1 MARKNNSSDKDQ
13 ELNELIADYE
23 TAKKENK
30 PLYLDGDQLADIA
43 DRYAFSRRFDEAQ
56 EVISYGLE
64 LHPGHTDLMV
74 EQAYLYLDTMKLQ
87 KAKNVAEC
95 ITETYETEVKL
106 LKAEILLNEGN
117 LDEAEKLLDSIEDKE
132 SLNTILDVSYLY
144 MDMGYPEK
152 ALSWLT
158 LGIEEYKEEE
168 DFLAAMADCYRS
180 GDHDEQ
186 AIYIYNKLI
195 DKNPYDP
202 SYWTGLAKSHFNR
215 QEFEKT
221 IEACDFAL
229 AADENFG
236 EAHLMKAHSFFHLEN
251 ESKAIQEY
259 QLALKGQSIPPEFA
273 HMFIGLAYTHLENWE
288 LGYQNYERALKFI
301 GDEESP
307 ILTDIYSNE
316 AYCLSKMGRYEEAH
330 QICERAKEKTPESAE
345 LYLQEGYIYLEE
357 KEIDK
362 AKESWK
368 VAIRCAPEAETLIRI
383 GNYYL
388 NCNMLENARMCLEE
402 AKRLEPEHP
411 SIDIRLASLCLIQQD
426 YKGFEKYNQ
435 LLDPPL
441 NLRDVQEAMALD
453 CVDGGMRKK
462 IDQFIQEI
470 DEFKNEDSDEDED
483 EDEDENEYPDEKE
496 ND

>member
-13 ELNELIADYE
+13 ELNKLIADYE
-23 TAKKENK
+23 AAKKENK

-43 DRYAFSRRFDEAQ
+43 DRYALNRRFDEAQ

-186 AIYIYNKLI
+186 AIHFYNKLI
-195 DKNPYDP
+195 DKNPYNP

-215 QEFEKT
+215 QELEKT

-259 QLALKGQSIPPEFA
+259 QLALKGQSILPEFA
-273 HMFIGLAYTHLENWE
+273 HMFIGLAYTHQENWE
-288 LGYQNYERALKFI
+288 LGYQSYEQALKSI

-307 ILTDIYSNE
+307 ILADIYSNE
-316 AYCLSKMGRYEEAH
+316 AYCLSKLGRYEEAH
-330 QICERAKEKTPESAE
+330 QICEKAKEKTPESAE

-357 KEIDK
+357 NEIDK
-362 AKESWK
+362 ARESWE
-368 VAIRCAPEAETLIRI
+368 VAIRCAPEAETLVRI
-383 GNYYL
+383 GNYCL
-388 NCNMLENARMCLEE
+388 NYSMLENTRMYFEE
-402 AKRLEPEHP
+402 AKKLEPEYP
-411 SIDIRLASLCLIQQD
+411 NIDIRLASLCLLQQD
-426 YKGFEKYNQ
+426 YEGFAKYNQ

-441 NLRDVQEAMALD
+441 SIKDIQEALALGSP
-453 CVDGGMRKK
+453 DGVMRKK
-462 IDQFIQEI
+462 IEEFIQGI
-470 DEFKNEDSDEDED
+470 DETKNENSDEDED
-483 EDEDENEYPDEKE
+483 ENPDEKE

>member
-1 MARKNNSSDKDQ
+1 M
-13 ELNELIADYE
+13 
-23 TAKKENK
+23 
-30 PLYLDGDQLADIA
+30 
-43 DRYAFSRRFDEAQ
+43 
-56 EVISYGLE
+56 
-64 LHPGHTDLMV
+64 
-74 EQAYLYLDTMKLQ
+74 
-87 KAKNVAEC
+87 
-95 ITETYETEVKL
+95 
-106 LKAEILLNEGN
+106 
-117 LDEAEKLLDSIEDKE
+117 
-132 SLNTILDVSYLY
+132 
-144 MDMGYPEK
+144 
-152 ALSWLT
+152 
-158 LGIEEYKEEE
+158 YK
-168 DFLAAMADCYRS
+168 
-180 GDHDEQ
+180 
-186 AIYIYNKLI
+186 
-195 DKNPYDP
+195 
-202 SYWTGLAKSHFNR
+202 R
-215 QEFEKT
+215 Q
-221 IEACDFAL
+221 
-229 AADENFG
+229 
-236 EAHLMKAHSFFHLEN
+236 
-251 ESKAIQEY
+251 QEY

-426 YKGFEKYNQ
+426 YKLSLIHISE
-435 LLDPPL
+435 PT
-441 NLRDVQEAMALD
+441 R
-453 CVDGGMRKK
+453 R
-462 IDQFIQEI
+462 
-470 DEFKNEDSDEDED
+470 S
-483 EDEDENEYPDEKE
+483 
-496 ND
+496 